1 MQNFVTDSYTP
12 FTLSIRPR
20 EVHKFDM
27 GILIVGMFAVITIV
41 ISTYRSAKVE
51 RMVSNLKYGSSHGS
65 RGNGDKTGS
74 ATAESVA
81 EMLLARNN
89 QPERQTLS
97 PREVLAT
104 VVFSGLSMA
113 VLYGL
118 IKLGV
123 NIVTIFNFWFIGVT
137 ASSIDVLL
145 LNPFLKPYYSNRES
159 SLFAYLNSHVVN
171 MKYLKLTIEMVLRFF
186 LSLTLPVWWYIA
198 MFNNAGYTWVLQ
210 NTLGA
215 FVCCYLALI
224 LRLPNLKVGT
234 ICLVLFL
241 VYDVFMV
248 FLTPFI
254 FGGGEHHDGS
264 GNSWWSKC
272 SINETNQH
280 KRCALWR
287 WCWQRHAIDLLP
299 PEPRRA
305 YATFDASPAL

>member
-1 MQNFVTDSYTP
+1 M
-12 FTLSIRPR
+12 IRQDR
-20 EVHKFDM
+20 
-27 GILIVGMFAVITIV
+27 LLL
-41 ISTYRSAKVE
+41 KV
-51 RMVSNLKYGSSHGS
+51 SQKC
-65 RGNGDKTGS
+65 
-74 ATAESVA
+74 
-81 EMLLARNN
+81 LARNN

-145 LNPFLKPYYSNRES
+145 LNPVLKPYYSNREG
-159 SLFAYLNSHVVN
+159 SLFAYLNRHIVN
-171 MKYLKLTIEMVLRFF
+171 MKYLELTIEMVLRFF

-198 MFNNAGYTWVLQ
+198 MFNNAGYTWILQ

-248 FLTPFI
+248 FLDAFH
-254 FGGGEHHDGS
+254 FWWGEHHDGS

-280 KRCALWR
+280 KRCAFWR
-287 WCWQRHAIDLLP
+287 WCWQRHAIDLLS
-299 PEPRRA
+299 PEPRERMPL
-305 YATFDASPAL
+305 FDASPTL

>member
-1 MQNFVTDSYTP
+1 M
-12 FTLSIRPR
+12 IR
-20 EVHKFDM
+20 
-27 GILIVGMFAVITIV
+27 
-41 ISTYRSAKVE
+41 
-51 RMVSNLKYGSSHGS
+51 
-65 RGNGDKTGS
+65 GS

-81 EMLLARNN
+81 KMLLARNN

-145 LNPFLKPYYSNRES
+145 LNPVLKPYYSNREGP
-159 SLFAYLNSHVVN
+159 LFAYLNSHIVN

-198 MFNNAGYTWVLQ
+198 MFNNADYTWVLQ

-254 FGGGEHHDGS
+254 FGGE
-264 GNSWWSKC
+264 
-272 SINETNQH
+272 SIMMEVATAGGRNVPSTKQTNTSVGPLAVVLAAPH
-280 KRCALWR
+280 N
-287 WCWQRHAIDLLP
+287 
-299 PEPRRA
+299 
-305 YATFDASPAL
+305 